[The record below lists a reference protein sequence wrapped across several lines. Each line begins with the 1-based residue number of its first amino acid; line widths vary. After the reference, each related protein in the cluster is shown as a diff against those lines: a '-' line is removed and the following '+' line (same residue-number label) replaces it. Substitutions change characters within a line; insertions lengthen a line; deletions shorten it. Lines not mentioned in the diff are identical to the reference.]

1 MQGAYGCTGSRRCAR
16 RVASSP
22 GPGGSA
28 VASSDGPAGPNAS
41 PYPNRRENE
50 AMFRRVIV
58 GSVIA
63 AGLVAAA
70 PAGAAG
76 PPAAQ
81 MSGGDVPPPL
91 PSLVQTRLTRVENAL
106 ERLTEDVDEVDGVHG
121 LKTSKVVRR
130 QLAAAWRG
138 ARYYILHPP
147 APPAD
152 DARVHSALGGVR
164 VRDLS
169 PKVRAKITQDD
180 GGPVIADPVTTAM
193 AVFDEFHNIS
203 STVIELTDGARVPV
217 LDAMS
222 KTLFLTLDRR
232 DKAIADVHTLAPPPP
247 PPEAEDA
254 GVHAKAAQEEGAVTF
269 DTTMP
274 GLTMWLDD
282 EIQHIDGLTSDAT
295 DLRPGGSRILTKARA
310 QIARTEATINSIWPP
325 ATED

>member
-1 MQGAYGCTGSRRCAR
+1 
-16 RVASSP
+16 
-22 GPGGSA
+22 
-28 VASSDGPAGPNAS
+28 
-41 PYPNRRENE
+41 
-50 AMFRRVIV
+50 MFKRVIV
-58 GSVIA
+58 GSAVLA
-63 AGLVAAA
+63 AGLAAAA
-70 PAGAAG
+70 PAGAAAA
-76 PPAAQ
+76 PTAQ

-91 PSLVQTRLTRVENAL
+91 PSLVQTRLTRVDNAL
-106 ERLTEDVDEVDGVHG
+106 ERLTEDVNDVDAVHAPKAG
-121 LKTSKVVRR
+121 KVVRR

-138 ARYYILHPP
+138 ARYYVTHPP

-152 DARVHSALGGVR
+152 DARVHSARSGVR
-164 VRDLS
+164 VRDLA
-169 PKVRAKITQDD
+169 PKVRAKIAGD
-180 GGPVIADPVTTAM
+180 GVVVIADPVTTAM
-193 AVFDEFHNIS
+193 AVFDEFHNVS
-203 STVIELTDGARVPV
+203 TTVIELTDGARVPV

-222 KTLFLTLDRR
+222 KTLYLSLDRR
-232 DKAIADVHTLAPPPP
+232 DKAIADVQTLAPPPP